1 MDALLDYLDDIEEVL
16 EKSKSLPLIGKI
28 SVDKDK
34 ILDIINEIRLSLP
47 DDMRI
52 AQRILGD
59 HDKIIEEAKHRA
71 GNMLEDAKMEAKSMT
86 NSHEIFRR
94 ASEQA
99 ADHMEETKRSARE
112 IRLNAMDYADEILEK
127 AENQIRQTMD
137 NMEQQHRRIM
147 EYYEGIMDI
156 IYENRQQ
163 LRGR

>member
-1 MDALLDYLDDIEEVL
+1 MDALLDYLDDIEEML
-16 EKSKSLPLIGKI
+16 DKSRGVPLTGKI
-28 SVDKDK
+28 SVDKEK
-34 ILDIINEIRLSLP
+34 LIDIVNEIRLSLP

-59 HDKIIEEAKHRA
+59 HDKILEDAKHRA
-71 GNMLEDAKMEAKSMT
+71 ATLLDDAKAEAKSLT
-86 NSHEIFRR
+86 NAHEVFRR

-137 NMEQQHRRIM
+137 NMEQQHRRVM

>member
-1 MDALLDYLDDIEEVL
+1 MDALLDYLDDIEELL
-16 EKSKSLPLIGKI
+16 EKSRGVPLTGKI
-28 SVDKDK
+28 SVEKEK
-34 ILDIINEIRLSLP
+34 LLDIVNEIRLSLP
-47 DDMRI
+47 DDMRL
-52 AQRILGD
+52 AQRILAD
-59 HDKIIEEAKHRA
+59 HDKIVDDAKHRA
-71 GNMLEDAKMEAKSMT
+71 GNLLEDAKMEAKSMT
-86 NSHEIFRR
+86 NNHEIFRR

-137 NMEQQHRRIM
+137 NMDQQHRRVM

>member
-28 SVDKDK
+28 SVDKEK

-71 GNMLEDAKMEAKSMT
+71 GNLLEDAKMEAKSMT

-99 ADHMEETKRSARE
+99 SDHMEETKRSARE

>member
-1 MDALLDYLDDIEEVL
+1 MDALLDYLDDIEDLL
-16 EKSKSLPLIGKI
+16 EKSRGVPLTGKI
-28 SVDKDK
+28 SVEKDK
-34 ILDIINEIRLSLP
+34 LLDIVNEIRLSLP

-52 AQRILGD
+52 AQRILAD
-59 HDKIIEEAKHRA
+59 HDKILEDAKHRA
-71 GNMLEDAKMEAKSMT
+71 GNMLEDAKMESKSMT
-86 NSHEIFRR
+86 NNHEIFRR

-137 NMEQQHRRIM
+137 NMDQQHRRVM

>member
-1 MDALLDYLDDIEEVL
+1 MDALLDYLDDIEEL
-16 EKSKSLPLIGKI
+16 LDKSRGVPLTGKI
-28 SVDKDK
+28 SVEKEK
-34 ILDIINEIRLSLP
+34 LLDIVNEIRLSLP

-59 HDKIIEEAKHRA
+59 HDKILEDAKHRA
-71 GNMLEDAKMEAKSMT
+71 ASLLDDAKMEAKT
-86 NSHEIFRR
+86 LINNHEISRR

-137 NMEQQHRRIM
+137 NMDQQHRRVM
-147 EYYEGIMDI
+147 EYYEGITDI

>member
-1 MDALLDYLDDIEEVL
+1 MDALLDYLDDIEELL
-16 EKSKSLPLIGKI
+16 EKSKGFPLTGKI

-34 ILDIINEIRLSLP
+34 LVDIVNEIRLSLP

-59 HDKIIEEAKHRA
+59 HDKILEDAKHRA
-71 GNMLEDAKMEAKSMT
+71 ANILDDAKAEAKALT

-137 NMEQQHRRIM
+137 NMEQQHRRVM